1 MGEGEIS
8 PLQGDASQGMQK
20 GGLGGVECRKMDLKG
35 PMFTGGKKKTISK
48 VAHYMVPCINVL
60 KNGKLQKWRLA

>member
-1 MGEGEIS
+1 MGEGEIA

-35 PMFTGGKKKTISK
+35 PMFTGEKKNNFKGCTLYGSLYK
-48 VAHYMVPCINVL
+48 CS
-60 KNGKLQKWRLA
+60 